1 MRNVIEGD
9 NLRWLSL
16 QVDDIQLFVLDE
28 EDEML
33 SRGFKEQIYDIFKFF
48 PPNVQVALFSATMA
62 PDILDLTSKFMR
74 DPVRILVKKDERT
87 LEGINL
93 RTLMRNT
100 PLRLTDLAKVKHR

>member
-33 SRGFKEQIYDIFKFF
+33 SHGFKEQIYDIFKVFDAKRASGS
-48 PPNVQVALFSATMA
+48 V
-62 PDILDLTSKFMR
+62 
-74 DPVRILVKKDERT
+74 
-87 LEGINL
+87 L
-93 RTLMRNT
+93 RH
-100 PLRLTDLAKVKHR
+100 DGS

>member
-28 EDEML
+28 ADEML

-62 PDILDLTSKFMR
+62 PDILD
-74 DPVRILVKKDERT
+74 T
-87 LEGINL
+87 LM
-93 RTLMRNT
+93 RTLMRT
-100 PLRLTDLAKVKHR
+100 SSLT